1 MKRRF
6 YSLLSSVFLFPLIFA
21 DGCATGPSLFS
32 RALADNDWPK
42 KRVMVMPVTNLT
54 GLTSDELVDAKGEEV
69 STILRK
75 SGFFVVYQH
84 NKTEQSYSFQVGK
97 PVDPELLRASQERGM
112 NALVFET
119 VNPIEVNPVKKGI
132 WPFRTRAQR
141 FTVSVNINIVDV
153 NTGTV
158 ILGEDFAKDVTFSG
172 EEIRTDTEETPYA
185 EKKARALKQC
195 LPEIL
200 KKAARSATNSLNQQV
215 WTGRIVS
222 LDEQGIII
230 NAGRDVG
237 LRPGVVLEVF
247 CTGECITS
255 CTGQTYELP
264 GVKVGEIKIVRLET
278 HHSLAEPVKGTDYR
292 PGQIV
297 KVRD

>member
-6 YSLLSSVFLFPLIFA
+6 YILLSTIFLLLLVFLV
-21 DGCATGPSLFS
+21 GCATGPSMFS
-32 RALADNDWPK
+32 RALSHNDWPK
-42 KRVMVMPVTNLT
+42 KRVMVMPVINLT
-54 GLTSDELVDAKGEEV
+54 GLTSDELVDVVSEEV
-69 STILRK
+69 STILRE
-75 SGFFVVYQH
+75 SGLFIVYQY

-97 PVDPELLRASQERGM
+97 PVDPELLRVSQERGM
-112 NALVFET
+112 NALIFET
-119 VNPIEVNPVKKGI
+119 VNPIEVDLVRKGI
-132 WPFRTRAQR
+132 WPFRRRAQR
-141 FTVSVNINIVDV
+141 FTVSVNIDIVDV
-153 NTGTV
+153 NTQTV
-158 ILGEDFAKDVTFSG
+158 ILGEDLAKDITFSG
-172 EEIRTDTEETPYA
+172 EEIRTEKEETPYA
-185 EKKARALKQC
+185 EKKRKALKEC

-200 KKAARSATNSLNQQV
+200 KKAARSATRSLNQQA

-222 LDEQGIII
+222 LDQQGIMV

-264 GVKVGEIKIVRLET
+264 GVKVGEIKIVALKT
-278 HHSLAEPVKGTDYR
+278 HHSFAEPVRGTDHQ

-297 KVRD
+297 RVKD

>member
-6 YSLLSSVFLFPLIFA
+6 YMLPIPVFLLALMFLA
-21 DGCATGPSLFS
+21 GCATGPSLFS
-32 RALADNDWPK
+32 RAKSDNDWPK

-54 GLTSDELVDAKGEEV
+54 GLTSGELVDAVSDEV
-69 STILRK
+69 STILQE

-84 NKTEQSYSFQVGK
+84 DKTAQSYYIQVGK
-97 PVDPELLRASQERGM
+97 PIDLELLRVSRERGI

-119 VNPIEVNPVKKGI
+119 VNAIEVDLVRKGI
-132 WPFRTRAQR
+132 WPFRRRAQR
-141 FTVSVNINIVDV
+141 FTVSVNIDIVDV
-153 NTGTV
+153 NTGTI
-158 ILGEDFAKDVTFSG
+158 ILGEDIAKEVTFSG
-172 EEIRTDTEETPYA
+172 EEISTETEKTPYA
-185 EKKARALKQC
+185 EKKTRALKEC
-195 LPEIL
+195 LPEIIE
-200 KKAARSATNSLNQQV
+200 KAAKATTRSLNHQR

-222 LDEQGIII
+222 LDQQGITI

-264 GVKVGEIKIVRLET
+264 GIKVGEIKIIALKT
-278 HHSLAEPVKGTDYR
+278 HHSFAEPVKGTHYQ

-297 KVRD
+297 RVKD

>member
-6 YSLLSSVFLFPLIFA
+6 YILPSTIFLLLLVFLV
-21 DGCATGPSLFS
+21 GCATGPSMFS
-32 RALADNDWPK
+32 RALSHNDWPK
-42 KRVMVMPVTNLT
+42 KRVMVMPVINLT
-54 GLTSDELVDAKGEEV
+54 GLASDELVDAVNEEV
-69 STILRK
+69 STILQE
-75 SGFFVVYQH
+75 SGFFIVYQH
-84 NKTEQSYSFQVGK
+84 NKTTQSYSFQVGK
-97 PVDPELLRASQERGM
+97 PVDPELLRVSRERGM

-119 VNPIEVNPVKKGI
+119 VNPIEVDLVRKGI
-132 WPFRTRAQR
+132 WPFRRRAQR
-141 FTVSVNINIVDV
+141 FTVSVNIDIVGV

-158 ILGEDFAKDVTFSG
+158 ILGEDIAKDVTFSG
-172 EEIRTDTEETPYA
+172 EEIRTETEETPYA
-185 EKKARALKQC
+185 EKKRRALKEC
-195 LPEIL
+195 LPEII
-200 KKAARSATNSLNQQV
+200 KKAAKDTTRSLNNQR

-222 LDEQGIII
+222 LDQQKIII

-264 GVKVGEIKIVRLET
+264 GVKVGEIKIVALKT
-278 HHSLAEPVKGTDYR
+278 HHSFAEPVKGTHYQ

-297 KVRD
+297 KVKD

>member
-6 YSLLSSVFLFPLIFA
+6 YILLGTVFLFPLVFA
-21 DGCATGPSLFS
+21 AGCATGPSPFS
-32 RALADNDWPK
+32 RALSNNDWPK
-42 KRVMVMPVTNLT
+42 KRIMVMPVINLT
-54 GLTSDELVDAKGEEV
+54 GLTLDELVDAKTEEAG
-69 STILRK
+69 TILQK
-75 SGFFVVYQH
+75 SGLFIVYQH
-84 NKTEQSYSFQVGK
+84 NKTEQPYSFQVGK
-97 PVDPELLRASQERGM
+97 PVDPELLRVSQERGM

-119 VNPIEVNPVKKGI
+119 VNPIEVNLVRKGI
-132 WPFRTRAQR
+132 WPFRSRAQR
-141 FTVSVNINIVDV
+141 FTVSVSINIVDV

-158 ILGEDFAKDVTFSG
+158 ILGEDIAKDVTFSG
-172 EEIRTDTEETPYA
+172 EEIRTETEETPYA
-185 EKKARALKQC
+185 QKKARALKQC

-200 KKAARSATNSLNQQV
+200 KKAARSAARSLNQQV
-215 WTGRIVS
+215 WTGRILS
-222 LDEQGIII
+222 LDQQGIVV

-264 GVKVGEIKIVRLET
+264 GVKVGEIKIVALKTR
-278 HHSLAEPVKGTDYR
+278 HSFAEAVKGTDYQ

-297 KVRD
+297 RVKD

>member
-6 YSLLSSVFLFPLIFA
+6 YILLSTIFLLLLVFLV
-21 DGCATGPSLFS
+21 GCATGPSMFS
-32 RALADNDWPK
+32 RALSDNNWPK
-42 KRVMVMPVTNLT
+42 KRVMVMPVINLT
-54 GLTSDELVDAKGEEV
+54 GLTSDELVDAVSEEV
-69 STILRK
+69 STILRE
-75 SGFFVVYQH
+75 SGLFIVYQY

-97 PVDPELLRASQERGM
+97 PVDPELLRVSQERGI
-112 NALVFET
+112 NALIFET
-119 VNPIEVNPVKKGI
+119 VNPIEVDLVRKGI
-132 WPFRTRAQR
+132 WPFRRRAQR
-141 FTVSVNINIVDV
+141 FTVSVNIDIVDV
-153 NTGTV
+153 NTRTV
-158 ILGEDFAKDVTFSG
+158 ILGEDLAKDITFSG
-172 EEIRTDTEETPYA
+172 EEIRTEKEKTPYA
-185 EKKARALKQC
+185 EKKRKALKEC

-200 KKAARSATNSLNQQV
+200 KKAARSATRSLNQQA

-222 LDEQGIII
+222 LDQQGIMV

-264 GVKVGEIKIVRLET
+264 GVKVGEIKIVVLKT
-278 HHSLAEPVKGTDYR
+278 HHSFAEPVKGTDHQ

-297 KVRD
+297 RVKD

>member
-6 YSLLSSVFLFPLIFA
+6 YILLSTIFLLLLVFLV
-21 DGCATGPSLFS
+21 GCATGPSMFS
-32 RALADNDWPK
+32 RALSHNDWPK
-42 KRVMVMPVTNLT
+42 KRVMVMPVINLT
-54 GLTSDELVDAKGEEV
+54 GLTSDELVDAVSEEV
-69 STILRK
+69 STILRE
-75 SGFFVVYQH
+75 SGLFIVYQY

-97 PVDPELLRASQERGM
+97 PVDPELLRVSQERGI
-112 NALVFET
+112 NALIFET
-119 VNPIEVNPVKKGI
+119 VNPIEVDPVRKGI
-132 WPFRTRAQR
+132 WPFRRRAQR
-141 FTVSVNINIVDV
+141 FTVSVNIDIVDV
-153 NTGTV
+153 NTRTV
-158 ILGEDFAKDVTFSG
+158 ILGEDLAKDITFSG
-172 EEIRTDTEETPYA
+172 EEIRTEKEETPYA
-185 EKKARALKQC
+185 EKKRKALKEC

-200 KKAARSATNSLNQQV
+200 KKAARSATRSLNQQA

-222 LDEQGIII
+222 LDQQGIMV

-264 GVKVGEIKIVRLET
+264 GVKVGEIKIVVLKT
-278 HHSLAEPVKGTDYR
+278 HHSFAEPVKGTDHQ

-297 KVRD
+297 RVKD